1 MSLKDRIKA
10 KKEVRPDTEKSEYK
24 LSVAKIS
31 KAIGSVKNPS
41 DLGKIIKE
49 FSKFLNTLEA
59 NNASIVFSGDFDMG
73 QKTLLN
79 CMLANFMEDGSKKVL
94 LLENED
100 VEKPVS
106 KLIKKRKSL
115 KAKLAEKTEAE

>member
-10 KKEVRPDTEKSEYK
+10 KKEIRPDAEKSEYK

-31 KAIGSVKNPS
+31 QAIGSVKNPA

-59 NNASIVFSGDFDMG
+59 QNASIVFSGDFDMG

-79 CMLANFMEDGSKKVL
+79 CMLSKFMEGSSKKELVL
-94 LLENED
+94 DEED
-100 VEKPVS
+100 EEKPAS

-115 KAKLAEKTEAE
+115 KAKLAEKKDAE